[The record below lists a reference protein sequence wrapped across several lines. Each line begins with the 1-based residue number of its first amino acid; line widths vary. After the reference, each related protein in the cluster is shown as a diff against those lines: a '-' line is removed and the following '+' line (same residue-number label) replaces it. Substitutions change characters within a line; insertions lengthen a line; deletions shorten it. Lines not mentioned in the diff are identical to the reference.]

1 MALGF
6 VIPSAEDRGTGKAGK
21 NRGLAIRMRGH
32 QPFFWL
38 PSPITSVPVNG
49 QKCHT

>member
-6 VIPSAEDRGTGKAGK
+6 VIPSAEDRGTGEAGK

-38 PSPITSVPVNG
+38 PSPIASFPVNR
-49 QKCHT
+49 QKCRK